1 MRVTDIDTEIL
12 TRAGAGG
19 RSGGGAVDAR
29 PLASKAA
36 AQRPRELQPRADDAP
51 TVDALDAYIRSI
63 GATPILSR
71 EETFELAKR
80 METHNEAF
88 RQAIYSIPGTA
99 REVLKRWEAR
109 KSSGHVT
116 AALAEGYRDG
126 SGRDWS
132 RAIDR
137 SLSRLQPLVERREQ
151 LAARKSKRAQ
161 RELQQIDQEVETRL
175 AAAGLAWELVRDIYE
190 RFSRVVE
197 DRRAVRSGA
206 ARARLGMGV
215 PPARETL
222 RAAWREIDRLDSIKQ
237 TFVSHNLKLVV
248 RVAREFRN
256 LGVPYLDLI
265 QEGNLGL
272 IRAVEKFDYRRGF
285 KFSTYAV
292 WWIRQALIRAV
303 QNHSRTVRAPSHMY
317 EYQLRYRRI
326 AENMRRKLRRNPTRE
341 EMAKQLEVTAETIDR
356 IVSTMTPITSIHA
369 VIGGTDDLVF
379 EDTLEDET
387 TADPVDSIDR
397 DQLRS
402 ELEELLRTLEPRE
415 RQILEWRYSLEGEEG
430 LTLAEIGD
438 RIGLSRERVRQLEA
452 RALRKLRGV
461 AEVRELDES
470 LEGPLRRTE

>member
-12 TRAGAGG
+12 TRAGGGG
-19 RSGGGAVDAR
+19 RSGGDAVDAR
-29 PLASKAA
+29 PLASK
-36 AQRPRELQPRADDAP
+36 RPVRRAPEPRPRADEAP
-51 TVDALDAYIRSI
+51 TADALDAYIRSI

-71 EETFELAKR
+71 EETFELAKQ

-88 RQAIYSIPGTA
+88 RQAIYAIPGTA

-137 SLSRLQPLVERREQ
+137 SLGRLEPLVDRREA
-151 LAARKSKRAQ
+151 LAARTSTRAA
-161 RELQQIDQEVETRL
+161 RELTQIDQEVEARL
-175 AAAGLAWELVRDIYE
+175 AAAGLAWDLVRDIFE
-190 RFSRVVE
+190 RFSRMVD

-206 ARARLGMGV
+206 ARARLGIRV
-215 PPARETL
+215 PCAREQL
-222 RAAWREIDRLDSIKQ
+222 QSARHEIEQLDSIKQ
-237 TFVSHNLKLVV
+237 VFVAHNLKLVV

-317 EYQLRYRRI
+317 EYQLRYRRE
-326 AENMRRKLRRNPTRE
+326 AEQLRRKLRRNPTRE
-341 EMAKQLEVTAETIDR
+341 EMAKQLQVTAETIDR

-387 TADPVDSIDR
+387 TSDPVDSIDR
-397 DQLRS
+397 DELRA

-470 LEGPLRRTE
+470 LEGSPRQIE

>member
-12 TRAGAGG
+12 TRTGGG
-19 RSGGGAVDAR
+19 RSGGEAAEPR
-29 PLASKAA
+29 PSTKTRNVQRAA
-36 AQRPRELQPRADDAP
+36 EPRARVDDAP
-51 TVDALDAYIRSI
+51 TADALDAYIRSI

-80 METHNEAF
+80 MESHNEAF
-88 RQAIYSIPGTA
+88 RQTIYSIPGTA
-99 REVLKRWEAR
+99 RAVLKRWEAR

-137 SLSRLQPLVERREQ
+137 ALARLEPLVQRREA
-151 LAARKSKRAQ
+151 LMARTSTRAAR
-161 RELQQIDQEVETRL
+161 ELAQIDQEVEARL
-175 AAAGLAWELVRDIYE
+175 AAAGLAWELVRDIFE
-190 RFSRVVE
+190 RFSRLVD

-206 ARARLGMGV
+206 ARTRLGMRV
-215 PPARETL
+215 PTAREKL
-222 RAAWREIDRLDSIKQ
+222 ESARRELEQLDSIKQ
-237 TFVSHNLKLVV
+237 VFVAHNLKLVV

-317 EYQLRYRRI
+317 EYQLRYRRE
-326 AENMRRKLRRNPTRE
+326 AENLRRRLRRNPTRE
-341 EMAKQLEVTAETIDR
+341 EMARQLQVTAETIDR
-356 IVSTMTPITSIHA
+356 IVSTMTPITSIHS

-387 TADPVDSIDR
+387 ASDPVDSIDR
-397 DQLRS
+397 DELRE

-470 LEGPLRRTE
+470 LEGSPRRIE

>member
-1 MRVTDIDTEIL
+1 MRVNDLDTNTL
-12 TRAGAGG
+12 TRARESERRPTYSVG
-19 RSGGGAVDAR
+19 RSGA
-29 PLASKAA
+29 ASKRRVTPPEP
-36 AQRPRELQPRADDAP
+36 RPRDEAP
-51 TVDALDAYIRSI
+51 TADALDAYIRSI

-71 EETFELAKR
+71 EQTFDLAKR
-80 METHNEAF
+80 METNNEAF
-88 RQAIYSIPGTA
+88 RQAIYAIPGTA

-109 KSSGHVT
+109 KASGHVT

-132 RAIDR
+132 RVIDR
-137 SLSRLQPLVERREQ
+137 ALGKLQPLVERRET
-151 LAARKSKRAQ
+151 LAARSSARAA
-161 RELQQIDQEVETRL
+161 RELAQIDQEVEARL
-175 AAAGLAWELVRDIYE
+175 ASSGLAWDLVRDIYE
-190 RFSRVVE
+190 RFRKLV
-197 DRRAVRSGA
+197 DNRRAVRSGS

-215 PPARETL
+215 PAARNQLETARKEL
-222 RAAWREIDRLDSIKQ
+222 DQLDRIKQ
-237 TFVSHNLKLVV
+237 VFVTHNLKLVV

-317 EYQLRYRRI
+317 EYQLRYRRLV
-326 AENMRRKLRRNPTRE
+326 EDLRRRLRRNPTRE
-341 EMAKQLEVTAETIDR
+341 ELAKALEVTPETVDR
-356 IVSTMTPITSIHA
+356 IMSTMTPITSIHA

-387 TADPVDSIDR
+387 TADPVDAIDR
-397 DQLRS
+397 EELRS
-402 ELEELLRTLEPRE
+402 ELEEMLRTLEPRE
-415 RQILEWRYSLEGEEG
+415 RQILEWRYSLEGDEG

-452 RALRKLRGV
+452 RALRKLRGA
-461 AEVRELDES
+461 AEVRELDDS
-470 LEGPLRRTE
+470 LEGPSTRFE